1 MLPIA
6 KFLPLL
12 HLRGKRL
19 EDITT
24 EELSKIAEI
33 LGIKVNVD
41 DELVRAGMALLRG
54 DNIDTVADMI
64 QSPES
69 IQKIML
75 FLQGKSEQDFAIE
88 GELVELYSGNAMD
101 AALSV
106 EPTVAARKEP
116 ASSVVQPSGLI
127 GSTSVGWRLPSR
139 GIEI

>member
-1 MLPIA
+1 MFPIA

-19 EDITT
+19 EDVTT

-33 LGIKVNVD
+33 LGIKVNVN
-41 DELVRAGMALLRG
+41 DELKRAGMALLRG
-54 DNIDTVADMI
+54 DDINTVADMI

-88 GELVELYSGNAMD
+88 GELAELYSGNAMD
-101 AALSV
+101 AALGV
-106 EPTVAARKEP
+106 EPTLAARKEP
-116 ASSVVQPSGLI
+116 ASPVVQPSGLI
-127 GSTSVGWRLPSR
+127 GSASVGWRLPF
-139 GIEI
+139 